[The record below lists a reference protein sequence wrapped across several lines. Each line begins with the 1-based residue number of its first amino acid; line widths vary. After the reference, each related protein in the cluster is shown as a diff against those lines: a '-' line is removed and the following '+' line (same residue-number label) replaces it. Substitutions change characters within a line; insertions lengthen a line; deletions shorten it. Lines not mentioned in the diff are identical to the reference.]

1 MKLILDRVNITF
13 IVAMVF
19 FVGMLSFSMN
29 LLPQFGE
36 TQEAALM
43 DDGSF
48 DDELYELNED
58 GEAVRITK
66 EEDGTTWLPSLPEL
80 GWNVGGRVRETLDF
94 DYDVPFL
101 GSLAETFSGLG
112 ELTDQ
117 LMGYLLKL
125 REHFARFAIAI
136 EQMSV
141 SMRIIPFGTHI
152 IGVFSLLGI
161 IMVARIFDISI

>member
-1 MKLILDRVNITF
+1 VKLILDRVNIIF

-43 DDGSF
+43 DA

-101 GSLAETFSGLG
+101 GSLAESFSGLG

-125 REHFARFAIAI
+125 REHFAMFATAI